1 MIDDLGCVID
11 PEPCASAPR
20 NKLDARQRQ
29 GKHWTAPLIYQ
40 GEREVNDVLRSDGAL
55 TMALLGILQIDTIL
69 LPRLSGKMAKRKT
82 G

>member
-1 MIDDLGCVID
+1 
-11 PEPCASAPR
+11 
-20 NKLDARQRQ
+20 
-29 GKHWTAPLIYQ
+29 LIYQ